1 MLVSDGAW
9 YGFSEISDA
18 LGIDRERLKRIVE
31 FLAEFDLVQTR
42 GNKIRID
49 FETKRL
55 LKSINSD
62 LEKKRRAISRDQL

>member
-9 YGFSEISDA
+9 HGFSEISDA
-18 LGIDRERLKRIVE
+18 LGIDRERFKRIVE
-31 FLAEFDLVQTR
+31 FLVEFDLVQTR

-49 FETKRL
+49 FETKRF
-55 LKSINSD
+55 LKSISN